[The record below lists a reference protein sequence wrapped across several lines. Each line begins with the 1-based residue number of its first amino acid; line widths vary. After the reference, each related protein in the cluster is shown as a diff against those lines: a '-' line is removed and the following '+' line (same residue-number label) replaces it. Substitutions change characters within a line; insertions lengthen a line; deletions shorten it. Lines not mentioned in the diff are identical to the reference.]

1 VLRFSRRR
9 NPVARADAATQFA
22 VVVFLPVRKE
32 PAVAVSEPSLAVA
45 GPIPISVVTGFLG
58 AGKTSLVNRL
68 VMQRAGAERIGVVV
82 NEAGEIGLDGEL
94 LGDAGGDVVE
104 IADGC
109 VCCTSQG
116 ELLEAITRLHRA
128 AGQLDRIIVET
139 SGLAD
144 PGPVLETLTSIT
156 HVLRLDTMVAV
167 VDALHAI
174 DQLDRH
180 ESPEA
185 RQQVQLATHIVVS
198 KIDIASEADV
208 AALRERLVRLNPD
221 AQIIVAPRERVGAAL
236 LLDRFAM
243 AASDENADG
252 NGHAHHEHEH
262 LEVEIFTHEL
272 GELDP
277 IRFDGWLGG
286 LVMLRPDLFRIKA
299 IIAFS
304 GEPRRQIV
312 HGVQTYVE
320 SAPGREWR
328 PDERRRSRIVIIGR
342 ELEGDGWRAEL
353 ERCVAE

>member
-1 VLRFSRRR
+1 M
-9 NPVARADAATQFA
+9 PEQ
-22 VVVFLPVRKE
+22 
-32 PAVAVSEPSLAVA
+32 SLAPH

-68 VMQRAGAERIGVVV
+68 VLERAGAERIGVVV

-116 ELLEAITRLHRA
+116 ELLDAITRLHRA
-128 AGQLDRIIVET
+128 AGRLDRIIVET

-167 VDALHAI
+167 VDAIHAL
-174 DQLDRH
+174 DQLDHH

-198 KIDIASEADV
+198 KIDIAGDEAV
-208 AALRERLVRLNPD
+208 EGLRRRLEALNPD
-221 AQIIVAPRERVGAAL
+221 AQIIVAPRESLGADL

-243 AASDENADG
+243 SATDENA
-252 NGHAHHEHEH
+252 AHDHDHRHEH
-262 LEVEIFTHEL
+262 LDVEIFSHEL
-272 GELDP
+272 GELDAT
-277 IRFDGWLGG
+277 RFDGWLGG

-299 IIAFS
+299 IIALA
-304 GEPRRQIV
+304 GESRRQIV

-328 PDERRRSRIVIIGR
+328 PDERRSSRIVIIGKD
-342 ELEGDGWRAEL
+342 LEATSWRDEL
-353 ERCVAE
+353 ERCVAG

>member
-1 VLRFSRRR
+1 M
-9 NPVARADAATQFA
+9 
-22 VVVFLPVRKE
+22 
-32 PAVAVSEPSLAVA
+32 SESSLAPH
-45 GPIPISVVTGFLG
+45 GRIPISVVTGFLG

-68 VMQRAGAERIGVVV
+68 VLERAGAERIGVVV

-116 ELLEAITRLHRA
+116 ELLDAITRLHRA
-128 AGQLDRIIVET
+128 AGPLDRIIVET

-144 PGPVLETLTSIT
+144 PGPVLETLTSIS

-167 VDALHAI
+167 VDALHAV

-198 KIDIASEADV
+198 KIDLADEAAVED
-208 AALRERLVRLNPD
+208 LRTRLERMNPD
-221 AQIIVAPRERVGAAL
+221 AQIIVAPRGSAGADL

-243 AASDENADG
+243 GASDENVDD
-252 NGHAHHEHEH
+252 HEHTHHHEHEH
-262 LEVEIFTHEL
+262 LEVEIFSHEL
-272 GELDP
+272 GDLDP
-277 IRFDGWLGG
+277 ARFDGWLGS

-299 IIAFS
+299 IVALA
-304 GEPRRQIV
+304 GESRRQIV

-328 PDERRRSRIVIIGR
+328 DDERRSSRIVIIGKD
-342 ELEGDGWRAEL
+342 LEGDSWRAEL
-353 ERCVAE
+353 ARCAAE

>member
-1 VLRFSRRR
+1 V
-9 NPVARADAATQFA
+9 PEQ
-22 VVVFLPVRKE
+22 
-32 PAVAVSEPSLAVA
+32 SLAPH
-45 GPIPISVVTGFLG
+45 GPIPITVVTGFLG

-68 VMQRAGAERIGVVV
+68 VLERAGAERIGVVV

-116 ELLEAITRLHRA
+116 ELLDAITRLHRA
-128 AGQLDRIIVET
+128 AGRLDRIIVET

-167 VDALHAI
+167 VDAIHAI
-174 DQLDRH
+174 DQLDHH

-198 KIDIASEADV
+198 KIDIAGDEAV
-208 AALRERLVRLNPD
+208 EGLRRRLEALNPD
-221 AQIIVAPRERVGAAL
+221 AQIIVAPRESLGADL

-243 AASDENADG
+243 SATDENA
-252 NGHAHHEHEH
+252 AHDHDHRHEH
-262 LEVEIFTHEL
+262 LDVEIFSHEL
-272 GELDP
+272 GELDAT
-277 IRFDGWLGG
+277 RFDGWLGG

-299 IIAFS
+299 IIALA
-304 GEPRRQIV
+304 GESRRQIV

-328 PDERRRSRIVIIGR
+328 PDERRSSRIVIIGKD
-342 ELEGDGWRAEL
+342 LEATSWRDEL
-353 ERCVAE
+353 ERCVAG

>member
-1 VLRFSRRR
+1 
-9 NPVARADAATQFA
+9 
-22 VVVFLPVRKE
+22 
-32 PAVAVSEPSLAVA
+32 VSEPSLAPH

-68 VMQRAGAERIGVVV
+68 VVERAGSERIGVVV

-94 LGDAGGDVVE
+94 LGDAGGDVIE

-116 ELLEAITRLHRA
+116 ELLDAITRLHRA
-128 AGQLDRIIVET
+128 AGPLDRIILET

-144 PGPVLETLTSIT
+144 PGPVLETLTSIS
-156 HVLRLDTMVAV
+156 HVLHLDTMVAV
-167 VDALHAI
+167 VDALHAV
-174 DQLDRH
+174 DQLDQH

-185 RQQVQLATHIVVS
+185 RRQVQLATHIVVS
-198 KIDIASEADV
+198 KIDVASEAAV

-221 AQIIVAPRERVGAAL
+221 AQIIVAPREKVGAEL

-272 GELDP
+272 GDLDP

-299 IIAFS
+299 IIALAGDS
-304 GEPRRQIV
+304 RRQIV

-328 PDERRRSRIVIIGR
+328 DDERRSSRIVIIGKD
-342 ELEGDGWRAEL
+342 LEGPAWRAEL
-353 ERCVAE
+353 ERCAAE